1 MEVLPPAARLLPAPP
16 FSSLSAGAAP
26 GRGEGPVARPPCPAP
41 RRSAARPQPSEGG
54 RPQAPLAWAGQLGGW
69 GSAGSSPAPDAAGRR
84 APSAERRA
92 PREGRRGPGRSPGST
107 STWRPPED
115 RALAEQCGNSSS
127 NGVGGRAAADGSA
140 PAQPAG
146 TTAPRILRAATLLFR
161 RLCAWVFELASLT
174 VRGPK
179 KFFQVERPRLCV
191 KH

>member
-107 STWRPPED
+107 SIP
-115 RALAEQCGNSSS
+115 
-127 NGVGGRAAADGSA
+127 GGRLRTGRSQSSAGTLPAMASAAGRPRTAVRLRSRRGPRRPESSA
-140 PAQPAG
+140 P
-146 TTAPRILRAATLLFR
+146 LLCSF
-161 RLCAWVFELASLT
+161 VASVPGSLNWH
-174 VRGPK
+174 R
-179 KFFQVERPRLCV
+179 
-191 KH
+191 